1 VQVSPHVTPLREKAK
16 ALGLTDFRVEKLDL
30 RARSAEICPV
40 GLPLV

>member
-30 RARSAEICPV
+30 CAPRYARSAYH
-40 GLPLV
+40 